1 MNSRNHFWLTVKFYF
16 RLISG
21 ASLGLL
27 VSLYLA
33 GCQSSLPSNTQLYQ
47 VNGAQVCDHARQ
59 TYTYTD
65 DCNYSGQSTGY
76 YYSPGSRM
84 VYYRNNGGENI
95 VVERN
100 RVASGL
106 KPGGTVP
113 LSQPVLTDA
122 GGKPLMQ
129 DGSVVKGAPGSTQTG
144 TVKTTP
150 VRSTASFNHP
160 ALGSVVAGK
169 TTAASRGMSFSSR
182 SSGFGG

>member
-1 MNSRNHFWLTVKFYF
+1 MNRNRFWLTVKFYF

-47 VNGAQVCDHARQ
+47 VNGAQVCDHLRQ
-59 TYTYTD
+59 TYTALD
-65 DCNYSGQSTGY
+65 DCDYSGQSTGY
-76 YYSPGSRM
+76 YYNPGSRT
-84 VYYRNNGGENI
+84 VYYRSNGGDNI

-100 RVASGL
+100 KAAGL

-122 GGKPLMQ
+122 NGMPLMQ
-129 DGSVVKGAPGSTQTG
+129 DGTVVKGAPGSTQPG

-160 ALGSVVAGK
+160 SLGKVVAGK
-169 TTAASRGMSFSSR
+169 TTVASRGMSFSGR